1 MYKKISLKIRILI
14 LSIFCIIG
22 ILILVYTAIE
32 NKNLKQFKNGINN
45 SKIKKTESMKAENK
59 ASKNEIQTIKDE
71 KQKQI
76 DSLTEKGYNDFG
88 AKNYK
93 IAIDEENQAIA
104 LDDNNSR
111 AHAVKG
117 IALCYSQ
124 LNETNF
130 QSGLQEIDRALQIK
144 PDYGY
149 ARFNRALALEL
160 YGHYDE
166 ALIWYDKALEVDNF
180 VWSYYG
186 KACIYGRKGD
196 VENSVKYL
204 KIAISMQANI
214 KEEARAEEDFA
225 NVRDS
230 EAFKELL
237 K

>member
-93 IAIDEENQAIA
+93 FAIDEENQAIA

-204 KIAISMQANI
+204 KIAIGMQANI

>member
-59 ASKNEIQTIKDE
+59 ASKNQIQTVKNE
-71 KQKQI
+71 KQNQI

-93 IAIDEENQAIA
+93 LAIDEENQAIA

-204 KIAISMQANI
+204 KIAIGMQANI

>member
-45 SKIKKTESMKAENK
+45 SKIKKTESIKAENK
-59 ASKNEIQTIKDE
+59 ASKNEIQTVKDE
-71 KQKQI
+71 KQNQI

-93 IAIDEENQAIA
+93 LAIDEENQAIA

-204 KIAISMQANI
+204 KIAIGMQANI

-230 EAFKELL
+230 EAFKELV

>member
-32 NKNLKQFKNGINN
+32 NRNLKQFKNGINN
-45 SKIKKTESMKAENK
+45 SKIKKTESMKAQNK
-59 ASKNEIQTIKDE
+59 ASKNEMQIVKDE
-71 KQKQI
+71 KQNQI

-93 IAIDEENQAIA
+93 LAIDEENQAIA

-124 LNETNF
+124 LNQINF

-204 KIAISMQANI
+204 KIAIGMQANI

>member
-32 NKNLKQFKNGINN
+32 NRNLKQFNNGINN
-45 SKIKKTESMKAENK
+45 SKIKKTESIKAQNK
-59 ASKNEIQTIKDE
+59 ASKNKMQTVKDE
-71 KQKQI
+71 KQNQI

-93 IAIDEENQAIA
+93 LAIDEENQAIA

-124 LNETNF
+124 LNQTNF

-204 KIAISMQANI
+204 KIAIGMQANI
-214 KEEARAEEDFA
+214 KEEARGEEDFA